1 MPDSPTIHVNEA
13 VDRLSK
19 LVLDEYVETDETIGP
34 RVREFEQSEQQLQ
47 MLGQQITAM
56 RDAASS
62 QFEAHTQLIELAGIT
77 ADPHLSI
84 PSVRAYGE
92 RQEGLAALSKTL
104 AAHYD
109 RFVNL
114 SVNQLEG
121 LAGVVA
127 NKYKAYTKKVVE
139 MRRRKAQLQLLNKQ
153 KERSDL
159 RTLERSLIP
168 PQGTGGPS
176 AAFHIDLEG
185 TLVKQS
191 TTTRLWW
198 STYARLDVKKK
209 VLLFTSRQSEPP
221 SAASKAVALSK
232 YVLCHEL
239 PEHHA
244 RRAAAFE
251 LVPLL
256 PDLPVVTLAADG
268 TMMSRKWVVALQEA
282 IDHVEDGESDGTA
295 VAATP
300 SNGSGGP
307 QTPAGETPAAGA
319 STPGSAVPEASPLR
333 AIGMKLEQMVDYA
346 SKNIDE
352 LDRNFSGTLAEQS
365 QRTQIQLAQLGE
377 EKDVVGETVL
387 IAIDDFSKAMA
398 SQMSEELLRIAQAEL
413 DYHSGMAAQMQQL
426 VVTLKRRQ
434 GAAAPSA
441 QPVEA
446 VPVPPP
452 KPPPAAKVEP
462 PPKPMVEAAPIEA
475 SLAPPDLTDTPP
487 PELPKV
493 VAEPSPPPPPMQEQ
507 EPQQEAAEEEVVEDA
522 EEPAP
527 EPEPPEPPEP
537 PTEPDSAPGTELP
550 LTGGGEIVD

>member
-1 MPDSPTIHVNEA
+1 MLLGMKLLDIDALGELRDPTANLHRRAEHHQQQKQANTASGVPVCCSFLSGATSHVSPKRRGRALGRNTHLFTHTSTFSMPDSPTIHVNEA

-307 QTPAGETPAAGA
+307 QTPAGETPAAGT

-398 SQMSEELLRIAQAEL
+398 SQMSEELYASHRRSSIIIAVWP
-413 DYHSGMAAQMQQL
+413 HRCSSSSS
-426 VVTLKRRQ
+426 R
-434 GAAAPSA
+434 
-441 QPVEA
+441 
-446 VPVPPP
+446 
-452 KPPPAAKVEP
+452 
-462 PPKPMVEAAPIEA
+462 
-475 SLAPPDLTDTPP
+475 
-487 PELPKV
+487 
-493 VAEPSPPPPPMQEQ
+493 
-507 EPQQEAAEEEVVEDA
+507 
-522 EEPAP
+522 
-527 EPEPPEPPEP
+527 
-537 PTEPDSAPGTELP
+537 
-550 LTGGGEIVD
+550 